1 MDRKII
7 HVDMDAFFASVES
20 RDHPELAG
28 KPLIIGALPQE
39 RGVVS
44 TCSYEA
50 RKYGVRSAMNIKE
63 AYRRCPQGIYMHP
76 DIRKYREVSAQLHE
90 IWGTYTD
97 VMEYISLD
105 EGYLDVTGSIR
116 LFGSARNI
124 GQMIRER
131 TRKEVGLTCS
141 VGIGYSKATAKFA
154 SEEKKP
160 DGFFEIPDQE
170 FFRELIKKRKIE
182 VLLGVGNRSSE
193 KLHEMHIYTV
203 QDLLENQKRVE
214 EVFGKRGRQIVEIA
228 QGIDEREVVPYYES
242 EAKSISREH
251 TFQQDSSDLEY
262 LKSYLRIFAK
272 ELSLKLRSRGCYC
285 QTVTLKI
292 TYASMKGIT
301 RSQTVEPTNSTE
313 TIYHTAA
320 GLLEKIPFQPIRL
333 IGIGTGNFTE
343 SKTEQIS
350 LWNLKDVEK
359 ENKKEELNQ
368 KLFGLQKKYGS
379 GIIKTA
385 AELEAETKIRMKAE
399 KQTPHRF

>member
-214 EVFGKRGRQIVEIA
+214 EVFGRRGRQIVEIA
-228 QGIDEREVVPYYES
+228 QGVDEREVGPYYES

-320 GLLEKIPFQPIRL
+320 GLLEKIPVQPIRL

-399 KQTPHRF
+399 KKTPHRF